1 KVLADAQS
9 AAQQCAALT
18 EQLLAIGR
26 RQHLRPERINLNE
39 LIASEEAL
47 LRSMIGQ
54 GIEFVQDLDP
64 SLGFVY
70 ADPVQLRRILAN
82 LTTNA
87 RDAMPG
93 GGRLRI
99 ATATVDFGPR
109 STVVAAEIRPGRYVR
124 LTVTDTGIGLS
135 EEVKQHMFDPF
146 FTTKP
151 AGKGSGL
158 GLSTVYG
165 IVTQSGGH
173 VSVRSE
179 SGTGTTVDILLPVRE
194 G

>member
-1 KVLADAQS
+1 RQIVWDTITLRNEDGEASGLAAIGRDLTEQRELEARLLQAEKLESIGRLAAGVAHDFKNLLTLIMGISAVLQKMDRKLPAYKVLADAQS

-70 ADPVQLRRILAN
+70 A
-82 LTTNA
+82 
-87 RDAMPG
+87 
-93 GGRLRI
+93 
-99 ATATVDFGPR
+99 
-109 STVVAAEIRPGRYVR
+109 
-124 LTVTDTGIGLS
+124 
-135 EEVKQHMFDPF
+135 
-146 FTTKP
+146 
-151 AGKGSGL
+151 
-158 GLSTVYG
+158 
-165 IVTQSGGH
+165 
-173 VSVRSE
+173 
-179 SGTGTTVDILLPVRE
+179 
-194 G
+194 